1 MSKYDEI
8 CQASVS
14 AVKRWNEYRE
24 RSWGYLATIVR
35 GLITNCG
42 VPQEK
47 ITFLRSNELPGEQRR
62 YRPPE
67 DGGLYT
73 LPGAVT
79 FDEEDNSWHL
89 GVSITL
95 SPAGTFPERWIGV
108 VLCVTENEG
117 QAVVK
122 LGMNGKPRTIDFND
136 PKQCADLYD
145 EIAVFLKNAFDDPR
159 KITKQIGFSTVANSQ
174 QGEKQEKPATIGR

>member
-1 MSKYDEI
+1 MSKYEEI
-8 CQASVS
+8 CQAS
-14 AVKRWNEYRE
+14 AKEVKRWSEYRE

-35 GLITNCG
+35 GLMKHCG

-47 ITFLRSNELPGEQRR
+47 ITYLRSNELPGEQRR
-62 YRPPE
+62 YHLPE
-67 DGGLYT
+67 DGGHYT

-79 FDEEDNSWHL
+79 FDKEDDCWHL

-108 VLCVTENEG
+108 VLCVTESEG
-117 QAVVK
+117 QPIVK

-136 PKQCADLYD
+136 PKQCAGLYD
-145 EIAVFLKNAFDDPR
+145 EIAEVLKGAFENPR
-159 KITKQIGFSTVANSQ
+159 KITKQIGFSTVANPQ
-174 QGEKQEKPATIGR
+174 QGEEQEKLATTDR